1 MKWEMVK
8 LGDCSKLITGKT
20 PPTKNTEYFD
30 GGILWVNPSDF
41 KSKYIEKTNRTIS
54 REAIEDNKS
63 TLLPKNT
70 ILLSC
75 IGDIGKVG
83 ILKDKGATNQQ
94 ITAIILN
101 DNLFPDFIY
110 YYLISK
116 KLELSN
122 MANKSVVAILNNQR
136 LNQFQIPLPP
146 LTVQKEIAAILDTA
160 DALRKKDNELLK
172 KYDELAQ
179 SIFIEMFGDPVRNE
193 KGWEVKK
200 LGDCII
206 KIQIGPFGT
215 QLHEADY
222 IQNGIPIIN
231 PMHMSDMKI
240 HPNSNY
246 SITKEKF
253 NELKQYH
260 LKKNDIILARRGE
273 LGRCA
278 IVTESEKGFLCGTGS
293 LFLTVNESMLHPLF
307 LVYLLS
313 RESMKKSLS
322 NVATGTTMLNL
333 NKDIVSNFMVIVPKI
348 ERQLDFIKSIEINEQ
363 NIALLKNQITHTNNL
378 FHSLLQ
384 KAFKGE
390 LT

>member
-8 LGDCSKLITGKT
+8 LGDICDLSQGIQVDIKDQSLTKKGNQVRFLRIIDFTQGGDAPRYIDNPGERYFLKENDLALVRYGSTGFVCRGLEGVIANNLFKVT
-20 PPTKNTEYFD
+20 PKQ
-30 GGILWVNPSDF
+30 
-41 KSKYIEKTNRTIS
+41 
-54 REAIEDNKS
+54 
-63 TLLPKNT
+63 NT
-70 ILLSC
+70 ITNDFLYW
-75 IGDIGKVG
+75 
-83 ILKDKGATNQQ
+83 ILISDNFQNFVKLNNKGAALQAISFGQ
-94 ITAIILN
+94 IKA
-101 DNLFPDFIY
+101 
-110 YYLISK
+110 
-116 KLELSN
+116 
-122 MANKSVVAILNNQR
+122 
-136 LNQFQIPLPP
+136 FQIPLPP
-146 LTVQKEIAAILDTA
+146 LTVQKEIAEILDTA

-200 LGDCII
+200 LGDCIL

-215 QLHEADY
+215 QLHESDY

-273 LGRCA
+273 MGRCA

-293 LFLTVNESMLHPLF
+293 LFLTVNESILHPLF

-333 NKDIVSNFMVIVPKI
+333 NKDIVSNFMIIVPKI
-348 ERQLDFIKSIEINEQ
+348 ERQLDFIKSMEINEQ